1 MKETRMTTSAIEPA
15 PTRPSKAVAATAF
28 AFSVTMMGTT
38 LPTPLYS
45 IYSDELAFSALTVT
59 VLFAVY
65 ALGVVGALSLFG
77 RLSDDLGRRP
87 VLMLAVGFA
96 LLSAVLFLLPPS
108 LPQLVVA
115 RVISGLGAGFMSGAG
130 TAAMMD
136 LFPAHRR
143 AVAGTV
149 AVAANTGGLA
159 LGTLIAG
166 LIAESASK
174 PLFTPFAVHLA
185 LCALALV
192 GLLVW
197 TPAPEHAGRFVIR
210 PHRLRVPAELRRAFT
225 RAVLAAGS
233 GFAAT
238 GVLTAVSAMFLA
250 RELHLESHAL
260 AGFVVFLAF
269 AGMAAGQLVARR
281 LRPRIAL
288 PLGCVGLIAGVA
300 FLAWALAFVTLP
312 PLLIAAATVGVS
324 AGLCMNAGIATTVE
338 QALPERRGEVSSSFF
353 AGLYLMLALP
363 AIGVGL
369 LATVIGLRGAGLVFT
384 AAVALLAAVVAI
396 ASLAT
401 SRRE

>member
-1 MKETRMTTSAIEPA
+1 MTSSAIEPI
-15 PTRPSKAVAATAF
+15 PTRPWPAIAATAF

-45 IYSDELAFSALTVT
+45 IYSDELAFSPLTVT

-96 LLSAVLFLLPPS
+96 LVSAFLFLLPPS
-108 LPQLVVA
+108 LPQLTVA
-115 RVISGLGAGFMSGAG
+115 RVASGIGAGFMSGAG

-136 LFPAHRR
+136 LFPPERR
-143 AVAGTV
+143 GLAGTL

-159 LGTLIAG
+159 VGTLIAG
-166 LIAESASK
+166 LIAEQAAR

-197 TPAPEHAGRFVIR
+197 TPAPMGAGRFVIR
-210 PHRLRVPAELRRAFT
+210 PSRLRVPAELRHPFA

-238 GVLTAVSAMFLA
+238 GVLTAVSALFLA
-250 RELHLESHAL
+250 RDLGMGSHAL

-269 AGMAAGQLVARR
+269 AGMAIGQLVARR
-281 LRPRIAL
+281 MQASVAL
-288 PLGCVGLIAGVA
+288 PLGCGGLVVGVA
-300 FLAWALAFVTLP
+300 LLALALHGVALA
-312 PLLIAAATVGVS
+312 PLLAAATTVGVS
-324 AGLCMNAGIATTVE
+324 AGLCLNAGLATTV
-338 QALPERRGEVSSSFF
+338 QRALPERRGEVSSSFF
-353 AGLYLMLALP
+353 AGLYTMLALP

-369 LATVIGLRGAGLVFT
+369 LATSIGLRGAGLVFT
-384 AAVALLAAVVAI
+384 AAVALLAIAV
-396 ASLAT
+396 AT
-401 SRRE
+401 IDIVTNRRGEARA